1 MKTINNFKE
10 YLQEYQKSLDAPESF
25 WEEKAE
31 HFFWKKKWEKVL
43 DWNFETAKIKWF
55 DGACLN
61 ITENCLDRH
70 LSENGNKIA
79 IKWISNNINEPSKNI
94 SYNKLHKE
102 VCKFANVLKKYGV
115 KKGDRICL

>member
-1 MKTINNFKE
+1 MKTINNFKK
-10 YLQEYQKSLDAPESF
+10 YLLEYQNSLDSPESSGK
-25 WEEKAE
+25 KAE
-31 HFFWKKKWEKVL
+31 HFVWKRNEKSI

-79 IKWISNNINEPSKNI
+79 INGS
-94 SYNKLHKE
+94 
-102 VCKFANVLKKYGV
+102 
-115 KKGDRICL
+115 

>member
-1 MKTINNFKE
+1 MKTINNFKK
-10 YLQEYQKSLDAPESF
+10 YLQEYQNSLDSPESF

-31 HFFWKKKWEKVL
+31 HFVWKNKWKKVL

-55 DGACLN
+55 DGARLN

-94 SYNKLHKE
+94 TYYKLHKE
-102 VCKFANVLKKYGV
+102 VCRFANVLKK
-115 KKGDRICL
+115 